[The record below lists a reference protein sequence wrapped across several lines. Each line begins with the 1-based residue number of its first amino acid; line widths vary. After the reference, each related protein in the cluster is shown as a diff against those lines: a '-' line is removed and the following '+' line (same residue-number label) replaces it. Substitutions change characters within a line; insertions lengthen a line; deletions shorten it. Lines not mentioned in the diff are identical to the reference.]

1 MILFNL
7 IRIIIRKKLKLT
19 IFCNI
24 MLRNYKV
31 IFIIWFYIK
40 KIWIIFFMIFWSSI
54 NQFLNNWI
62 IPCFFLLL
70 LSSHISC
77 FWNIFLTFWLLVRI
91 MWLKILSLFIV
102 IKRYYICCFYKILF
116 KFIQDFVFMCRL
128 FFRTHLKKLFGF
140 LISNWLWLIWLPLM
154 IFQLFIS

>member
-62 IPCFFLLL
+62 IPCFFLLF

-91 MWLKILSLFIV
+91 MWLKILFLFIV
-102 IKRYYICCFYKILF
+102 IKRYNISCFYKILF

-128 FFRTHLKKLFGF
+128 FLRTHLKKLFGS